1 MSRYPL
7 KIVDATHVYDLV
19 TERIFH
25 KQKLFAK
32 YTSPNPD
39 LALSDSEESD
49 NNKEETFLRLQ
60 EKASERELTKHQGN
74 DGDFSSSEEVKE

>member
-19 TERIFH
+19 TDRIFH
-25 KQKLFAK
+25 KQKLFDK

-49 NNKEETFLRLQ
+49 NNREDLFLSQQ
-60 EKASERELTKHQGN
+60 EKASEPELTKHQGN
-74 DGDFSSSEEVKE
+74 DGDFSSSEEAKE